1 MKILMI
7 NSVCGFG
14 STGRICTDLAESITA
29 RGDKCAIT
37 YGRGTAPEKLSACTY
52 KIGNDFDVK
61 IHGLMTRLFDNH
73 GFCSKK
79 STEKLIAFIK
89 EYNPDVI
96 HLHNLHG
103 YYLNVKVLFE
113 YLKTC
118 KKKIVWTLHD
128 CWAFTGHCAYYSA
141 ADCSQWKS
149 ACKNCA
155 CIADYPKSYAKN
167 NVYKNYSKKKELFCG
182 VENLTLVT
190 PSKWLANQVEMSF
203 LKEYKTVV
211 IPNGIDTAAF
221 SPASTDA
228 FYELHKSNKKVLLG
242 VASVWSK
249 NKGLDSF
256 NRLADIIGD
265 SYKIVLVGIDDSVSD
280 NVNKKILCLP
290 RTQSVEKLSD
300 IYSSADL
307 FINPSIEE
315 TMGMTTVE
323 ALACGT
329 PAVVYNRTAVP
340 EVINSKCG
348 IAVEPKADNIA
359 NVLEN
364 ALKIN
369 KSACVK
375 RAGEFSLENQIN
387 NYLRVYGD
395 FQ

>member
-14 STGRICTDLAESITA
+14 STGRICTDLAYSIIS
-29 RGDKCAIT
+29 RGDECMIA
-37 YGRGTAPEKLSACTY
+37 YGRGSAPEELSSCTY
-52 KIGNDFDVK
+52 KIGNDFDIK

-73 GFCSKK
+73 GFCSKN
-79 STEKLIAFIK
+79 STEELIAFIK
-89 EYNPDVI
+89 KYNPDII

-103 YYLNVKVLFE
+103 YYLNIKVLFE
-113 YLKTC
+113 YLREC

-128 CWAFTGHCAYYSA
+128 CWSFTGHCAYYSA

-149 ACKNCA
+149 GCKSCV
-155 CIADYPKSYAKN
+155 CTGDYPKSYAKN
-167 NVYKNYSKKKELFCG
+167 SVYKNYIKKKELFCG
-182 VENLTLVT
+182 LENLTLVT
-190 PSKWLANQVEMSF
+190 PSKWLAEQVEMSF
-203 LKEYKTVV
+203 LKDYKIVV
-211 IPNGIDTAAF
+211 IPNGIDTTAF
-221 SPASTDA
+221 SPASTDV
-228 FYELHKSNKKVLLG
+228 FDEFHKNNIKVLLG

-256 NRLADIIGD
+256 NRLADIINEA
-265 SYKIVLVGIDDSVSD
+265 YKIVLVGIDNADTS

-290 RTQSVEKLSD
+290 RTQSITELSE

-340 EVINSKCG
+340 EIISNDCG
-348 IAVEPKADNIA
+348 IVIEPEAGKIA
-359 NVLEN
+359 EVLEN
-364 ALKIN
+364 ALKID

-375 RAGEFSLENQIN
+375 RAGEFSLENQMN
-387 NYLRVYGD
+387 NYLKVYSD
-395 FQ
+395 YQ

>member
-14 STGRICTDLAESITA
+14 STGRICTDLADSIIS
-29 RGDKCAIT
+29 RGDECMIA
-37 YGRGTAPEKLSACTY
+37 YGRGSAPKELSACTY
-52 KIGNDFDVK
+52 KIGNNFDIK

-73 GFCSKK
+73 GFCSKN
-79 STEKLIAFIK
+79 STEELISFIK
-89 EYNPDVI
+89 KYNPDII

-103 YYLNVKVLFE
+103 YYINIKVLFE
-113 YLKTC
+113 YLREC

-128 CWAFTGHCAYYSA
+128 CWSFTGHCAYYSA

-149 ACKNCA
+149 GCKSCV
-155 CIADYPKSYAKN
+155 CTGDYPKSFAKN
-167 NVYKNYSKKKELFCG
+167 SVYKNYMKKKELFCG
-182 VENLTLVT
+182 LENLTLVT
-190 PSKWLANQVEMSF
+190 PSKWLAKQVEMSF
-203 LKEYKTVV
+203 LKNYKTVV
-211 IPNGIDTAAF
+211 IPNGIDTTAF
-221 SPASTDA
+221 SPASTDV
-228 FYELHKSNKKVLLG
+228 FYEFHKNNTKVLLG

-256 NRLADIIGD
+256 NRLADIID
-265 SYKIVLVGIDDSVSD
+265 EAYKIVLVGIDNADASK
-280 NVNKKILCLP
+280 VNKKILCLP
-290 RTQSVEKLSD
+290 RTQSITELSE

-340 EVINSKCG
+340 EVINNDCG
-348 IAVEPKADNIA
+348 IVIEPEAGKIA
-359 NVLEN
+359 EVLEN
-364 ALKIN
+364 ALKID

-375 RAGEFSLENQIN
+375 RAGEFSLENQMN
-387 NYLRVYGD
+387 NYLKVYSD
-395 FQ
+395 YQ